1 MRRWLVVFLAAAAAV
16 LSFDALR
23 AQALASGAVHHQAL
37 AAVWALVVDGMAA
50 AGVLGVRSDRRD
62 WRAWIMLLL
71 AFGCSVAFQVL
82 VPPAWLARAVPPVA
96 LLLAIVV
103 LELPRA
109 HRNVPAPVPPAG
121 PVTVP
126 VPVPPERAAV
136 SRPSPARQSRSRTGR
151 AGRSQS
157 DKIRAFVLAERAEG
171 RDPSAAEAA
180 RRFGADPSL
189 GRRIV
194 RELAASNGHAA
205 PGGSA

>member
-50 AGVLGVRSDRRD
+50 AGVLGVRTDRRD

-71 AFGCSVAFQVL
+71 AFTCSVAFQVL
-82 VPPAWLARAVPPVA
+82 VPPAWLARAVRPVA

-103 LELPRA
+103 LELPRSRREA
-109 HRNVPAPVPPAG
+109 AAAVPPSDETLEAG
-121 PVTVP
+121 
-126 VPVPPERAAV
+126 A
-136 SRPSPARQSRSRTGR
+136 SPAGSRVSSRSRGGSRRR
-151 AGRSQS
+151 ASHAGGTLRR
-157 DKIRAFVLAERAEG
+157 DEMRAFVLAERAAG
-171 RDPSAAEAA
+171 RDPSGADLDA
-180 RRFGADPSL
+180 RFGTRDY
-189 GRRIV
+189 GRRV
-194 RELAASNGHAA
+194 LRELAVTNGHAT

>member
-50 AGVLGVRSDRRD
+50 AGVLGVRTDRRD
-62 WRAWIMLLL
+62 WRAWTMLLL
-71 AFGCSVAFQVL
+71 AFTCSVAFQVL

-109 HRNVPAPVPPAG
+109 RRDGRVSTSVHTSSAEVAGGGAPPGALG
-121 PVTVP
+121 
-126 VPVPPERAAV
+126 
-136 SRPSPARQSRSRTGR
+136 
-151 AGRSQS
+151 
-157 DKIRAFVLAERAEG
+157 VLAEVWTPGLSGAELARALAERG
-171 RDPSAAEAA
+171 LEVGERDA
-180 RRFGADPSL
+180 RRL
-189 GRRIV
+189 
-194 RELAASNGHAA
+194 LALLRAA
-205 PGGSA
+205 PAPDGNGSRP